1 MICIRLEGG
10 LGNQLFQ
17 YAAGRSLAIRH
28 KTNLVLDTSILKKT
42 RKGITFRAMELNNFK
57 IIAEIADAKSIKFSQ
72 LFRYAPGVTSFFTNW
87 RPFIE
92 NSLNFNSNFANL
104 PDSTYLVGYWQS
116 FRYFENIASLIY
128 AELMPNKPMSE
139 ISSALK
145 NKMTKVNSVA
155 LHVRRGDYVTLKS
168 ANSMHG
174 ALSVSYYKMAIDDI
188 QAKLVNPVF
197 FVFSDDP
204 AWCKEHLPLPLDS
217 TKFITHNSG
226 PDSWQDLI
234 LMSNCNHS
242 VIANSSFSW
251 WAAWLADQKYGLEN
265 RLVYAPSRW
274 FVGSTHDTKDRFPSH
289 WIAK

>member
-28 KTNLVLDTSILKKT
+28 KTNLVLDISILKKI
-42 RKGITFRAMELNNFK
+42 RKGITFREMELNHFK
-57 IIAEIADAKSIKFSQ
+57 IVAEIADAKSIKYSQ
-72 LFRYAPGVTSFFTNW
+72 LFRYAPGATSFFTNW

-104 PDSTYLVGYWQS
+104 PNSTYLVGYWQS
-116 FRYFENIASLIY
+116 FRYFDDIASLIY
-128 AELMPNKPMSE
+128 SELMPNRPMSVM
-139 ISSALK
+139 SSALK
-145 NKMTKVNSVA
+145 SEMTEVNSVA

-174 ALSVSYYKMAIDDI
+174 ALSVSYYKIAIDDI

-197 FVFSDDP
+197 YVFSDDP
-204 AWCKEHLPLPLDS
+204 TWCRDNLPLPLNS
-217 TKFITHNSG
+217 TLYVSHNVG
-226 PDSWQDLI
+226 GDSWQDLI
-234 LMSNCNHS
+234 LMSHCQHT

-251 WAAWLADQKYGLEN
+251 WAAWLADQRYGLEN
-265 RLVYAPSRW
+265 RLVYAPARW
-274 FVGSTHDTKDRFPSH
+274 FVGTTHDTKDRFPCH
-289 WIAK
+289 WITK